1 MPTIV
6 GSHLNPSSP
15 SPLLAVWDKSLL
27 QDSVALLSFIISIF
41 FSCLYLNENRIII
54 FCISQVS
61 KNDAS
66 IIASP

>member
-41 FSCLYLNENRIII
+41 FPVYILMKIVSLFFVSPKCLRMML
-54 FCISQVS
+54 QL
-61 KNDAS
+61 
-66 IIASP
+66 